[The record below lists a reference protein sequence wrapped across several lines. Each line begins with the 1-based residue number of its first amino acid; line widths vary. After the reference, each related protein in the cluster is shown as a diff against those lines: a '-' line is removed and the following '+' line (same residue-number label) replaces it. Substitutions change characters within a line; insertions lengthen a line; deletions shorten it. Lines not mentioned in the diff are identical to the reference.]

1 MAVFISR
8 WMTEILK
15 ADQMSKRIPD
25 TNPDLTHVS
34 HWVFDLDDTLYPAES
49 AIMSQVSSRITDY
62 VSNLL
67 DLNREDAHKVQKQY
81 LGEYGTTLNGLMAHH
96 HINARDFLDFVHD
109 IDTSVIEPDHRLAN
123 LIKTLPGRR
132 IVYTNGSLGH
142 AENILHHL
150 GLSHAFDDIF
160 DVEASGYIPKPQ
172 REGFDKFTRHFDL
185 PIHQSAMF
193 EDSLR
198 NLKTAHAM
206 GFTTVLVRAK
216 NGSRHDLGQVADDH
230 MDHVHF
236 DVDCL
241 KNFLDSVQTSRTP
254 GHDND

>member
-1 MAVFISR
+1 VNKHNRDI
-8 WMTEILK
+8 E
-15 ADQMSKRIPD
+15 
-25 TNPDLTHVS
+25 PDLTHVS

-49 AIMSQVSSRITDY
+49 AIMSQVCSRITDY
-62 VSNLL
+62 VANLL
-67 DLNREDAHKVQKQY
+67 DLDHGAAHKVQKQY

-96 HINARDFLDFVHD
+96 HIKPRDFLDYVHD
-109 IDTSVIEPDHRLAN
+109 IDTSVIEPDRLLAN
-123 LIKTLPGRR
+123 LIQQLPGRR

-150 GLSHAFDDIF
+150 GLDHVFDDIF
-160 DVEASGYIPKPQ
+160 DVEASGFTPKPQ
-172 REGFDKFTRHFDL
+172 REGFDRFARHFDL
-185 PIHQSAMF
+185 PVPESAMF

-198 NLKTAHAM
+198 NLKTAHDM

-216 NGSRHDLGQVADDH
+216 NGSRHDLGQVSDDH

-241 KNFLDSVQTSRTP
+241 KGFLDTIKTTQTPDTNS
-254 GHDND
+254 